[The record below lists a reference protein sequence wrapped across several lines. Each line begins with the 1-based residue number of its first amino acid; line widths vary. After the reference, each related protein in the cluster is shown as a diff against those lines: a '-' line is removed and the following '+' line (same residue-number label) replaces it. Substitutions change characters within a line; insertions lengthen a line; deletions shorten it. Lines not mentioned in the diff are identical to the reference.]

1 MQESNILKGSFSM
14 KQKSLSNWLK
24 AIIIGMGIV
33 GLVFY
38 GLVVPA
44 LGNDLVSHYP
54 EYIDGG
60 YLWSGLLWLTA
71 LPCYIVLYLAWKI
84 SDNIGKDNSFCKENA
99 LGMKYISTL
108 ALGDS
113 IFFFAG
119 NIIYLII
126 GFNHPSVILAALAVV
141 FIGISIAVAA
151 AVLSHLILKAAQLK
165 EENDL
170 TI

>member
-1 MQESNILKGSFSM
+1 MN
-14 KQKSLSNWLK
+14 QKSLSNRLK
-24 AIIIGMGIV
+24 AIIIGMGII

-54 EYIDGG
+54 EYIDGC
-60 YLWSGLLWLTA
+60 YLWLGLLWLTA
-71 LPCYIVLYLAWKI
+71 VPCYIVLYLAWKI
-84 SDNIGKDNSFCKENA
+84 SGNIGRDNSFSKENA
-99 LGMKYISTL
+99 VSMKHISTL
-108 ALGDS
+108 VAGDS

-119 NIIYLII
+119 NIIYLVI
-126 GFNHPSVILAALAVV
+126 GFNHPSVVLAALVVV
-141 FIGISIAVAA
+141 FIGVSVSVAA
-151 AVLSHLILKAAQLK
+151 AVLSHLILKAAALK

>member
-1 MQESNILKGSFSM
+1 MN
-14 KQKSLSNWLK
+14 QKSLSKWLK
-24 AIIIGMGIV
+24 AIIIGMGII

-38 GLVVPA
+38 GLVVPE

-54 EYIDGG
+54 EYINGC
-60 YLWSGLLWLTA
+60 YLWLGLVWITA
-71 LPCYIVLYLAWKI
+71 IPCYIALYFAWKI
-84 SDNIGKDNSFCKENA
+84 SSNIGKDNSFCKENA
-99 LGMKYISTL
+99 VSMKHISTL
-108 ALGDS
+108 AAGDS

-126 GFNHPSVILAALAVV
+126 GFNHPSVVLASLAVV

>member
-54 EYIDGG
+54 EYNDAY
-60 YLWSGLLWLTA
+60 YLWVVFLWLTA
-71 LPCYIVLYLAWKI
+71 IPCYIVLYLAWKI
-84 SDNIGKDNSFCKENA
+84 SANIGKDNSFSKENA
-99 LGMKYISTL
+99 VCMKYISML
-108 ALGDS
+108 AAGDS
-113 IFFFAG
+113 IFFFIG
-119 NIIYLII
+119 NIVYLVI
-126 GFNHPSVILAALAVV
+126 GFNHPSIVLAALVIV
-141 FIGISIAVAA
+141 FIGVSIAVAA

>member
-54 EYIDGG
+54 EYIDGC

-108 ALGDS
+108 ALGNS
-113 IFFFAG
+113 IFFLAG

>member
-1 MQESNILKGSFSM
+1 M

-54 EYIDGG
+54 EYIDGC

-108 ALGDS
+108 AAGDS

-126 GFNHPSVILAALAVV
+126 GFNHPSVVLAALAVV

>member
-1 MQESNILKGSFSM
+1 M
-14 KQKSLSNWLK
+14 KKKSLSNWLK
-24 AIIIGMGIV
+24 AIIIGMGFI

-54 EYIDGG
+54 EYNDAY
-60 YLWSGLLWLTA
+60 YLWVVFLWLTA
-71 LPCYIVLYLAWKI
+71 IPCYIVLYLAWKI
-84 SDNIGKDNSFCKENA
+84 SANIGKDNSFSKENA
-99 LGMKYISTL
+99 VCMKYISML
-108 ALGDS
+108 AAGDS
-113 IFFFAG
+113 IFFFIG
-119 NIIYLII
+119 NIVYLVI
-126 GFNHPSVILAALAVV
+126 GFNHPSVVLASLVIV
-141 FIGISIAVAA
+141 FIGVSIAVAA

>member
-1 MQESNILKGSFSM
+1 M

-24 AIIIGMGIV
+24 AIIIGMGFI

-54 EYIDGG
+54 EYNDAY
-60 YLWSGLLWLTA
+60 YLWIVFLWLTA
-71 LPCYIVLYLAWKI
+71 VPCYIVLYLAWKI
-84 SDNIGKDNSFCKENA
+84 SANIGKDNSFSKENA
-99 LGMKYISTL
+99 VCMKYISML
-108 ALGDS
+108 AAGDS
-113 IFFFAG
+113 IFFFIG
-119 NIIYLII
+119 NIVYLVI
-126 GFNHPSVILAALAVV
+126 GFNHPSIVLAALVIV
-141 FIGISIAVAA
+141 FIGVSIAVAA

>member
-1 MQESNILKGSFSM
+1 M

-24 AIIIGMGIV
+24 AIIIGMGFI

-54 EYIDGG
+54 EYSDSY
-60 YLWSGLLWLTA
+60 YLWVVFLWLTA
-71 LPCYIVLYLAWKI
+71 IPCYIVLYLAWKI
-84 SDNIGKDNSFCKENA
+84 SANIGKDNSFSKENA
-99 LGMKYISTL
+99 VCMKYISML
-108 ALGDS
+108 AAGDS
-113 IFFFAG
+113 IFFFIG
-119 NIIYLII
+119 NIVYLVI
-126 GFNHPSVILAALAVV
+126 GFNHPSIVLAALVIV
-141 FIGISIAVAA
+141 FIGVSIAVAA

>member
-1 MQESNILKGSFSM
+1 M

-54 EYIDGG
+54 EYIDGC

>member
-1 MQESNILKGSFSM
+1 MQERNVLKGIFFM
-14 KQKSLSNWLK
+14 KQKSLSNRLK
-24 AIIIGMGIV
+24 AIIIGMGII

-38 GLVVPA
+38 GLVVPE

-54 EYIDGG
+54 EYSSAY
-60 YLWSGLLWLTA
+60 YLWIGFLWLTA
-71 LPCYIVLYLAWKI
+71 VPCYIVLYFAWKI

-99 LGMKYISTL
+99 VCMKHISTL
-108 ALGDS
+108 AAGDS

-119 NIIYLII
+119 NIIYLVI
-126 GFNHPSVILAALAVV
+126 GFNHPSIVLAALAVV

-151 AVLSHLILKAAQLK
+151 AVLSHLILKAAEMK

>member
-1 MQESNILKGSFSM
+1 M

-24 AIIIGMGIV
+24 AIIIGMGFI

-38 GLVVPA
+38 GVVVPA

-54 EYIDGG
+54 EYNDAY
-60 YLWSGLLWLTA
+60 YLWVVFLWLTA
-71 LPCYIVLYLAWKI
+71 IPCYIVLYLAWKI
-84 SDNIGKDNSFCKENA
+84 SANIGKDNSFSKENA
-99 LGMKYISTL
+99 VCMKYISML
-108 ALGDS
+108 AAGDS
-113 IFFFAG
+113 IFFFIG
-119 NIIYLII
+119 NIVYLVI
-126 GFNHPSVILAALAVV
+126 GFNHPSVVLASLVIV
-141 FIGISIAVAA
+141 FIGVSIAVAA

>member
-1 MQESNILKGSFSM
+1 M

-24 AIIIGMGIV
+24 AIIIGMGII

-38 GLVVPA
+38 GLVVPE

-54 EYIDGG
+54 EYSSAY
-60 YLWSGLLWLTA
+60 YLWIGFLWLTA
-71 LPCYIVLYLAWKI
+71 VPCYIVLYFAWKI

-99 LGMKYISTL
+99 VSMKHISTL
-108 ALGDS
+108 AAGDS

-126 GFNHPSVILAALAVV
+126 GFNHPSIVLAALAVV

-151 AVLSHLILKAAQLK
+151 AVLSHLILKATEMK

>member
-1 MQESNILKGSFSM
+1 M
-14 KQKSLSNWLK
+14 KKKSLSNWLK
-24 AIIIGMGIV
+24 AIIIGMGFI

-54 EYIDGG
+54 EYSDAY
-60 YLWSGLLWLTA
+60 YLWVAFLWLTA
-71 LPCYIVLYLAWKI
+71 VPCYIVLYLAWKI
-84 SDNIGKDNSFCKENA
+84 SDNIGKDNSFSKENA
-99 LGMKYISTL
+99 VSMKYISML
-108 ALGDS
+108 AAGDS
-113 IFFFAG
+113 IFFFIG
-119 NIIYLII
+119 NIIYLVI
-126 GFNHPSVILAALAVV
+126 GFNHPSVVLASLVIV
-141 FIGISIAVAA
+141 FIGVSIAVAA

>member
-1 MQESNILKGSFSM
+1 M
-14 KQKSLSNWLK
+14 
-24 AIIIGMGIV
+24 GMI

-38 GLVVPA
+38 GLVVPE

-54 EYIDGG
+54 EYSSAY
-60 YLWSGLLWLTA
+60 YLWIGFLWLTA
-71 LPCYIVLYLAWKI
+71 VPCYIVLYFVWKI
-84 SDNIGKDNSFCKENA
+84 SDNIGKDNFFSKENA
-99 LGMKYISTL
+99 VSMKHISTL
-108 ALGDS
+108 AAGDS

-119 NIIYLII
+119 NIIYLVI
-126 GFNHPSVILAALAVV
+126 GFNHPSIVLAALAVV

>member
-1 MQESNILKGSFSM
+1 M

-24 AIIIGMGIV
+24 AIIIGMGFI
-33 GLVFY
+33 GLAFY

-54 EYIDGG
+54 EYNDAY
-60 YLWSGLLWLTA
+60 YLWVVFLWLTA
-71 LPCYIVLYLAWKI
+71 IPCYIVLYLAWKI
-84 SDNIGKDNSFCKENA
+84 SANIGKDNSFSKGNA
-99 LGMKYISTL
+99 VCMKYISML
-108 ALGDS
+108 AAGDS
-113 IFFFAG
+113 IFFFVG
-119 NIIYLII
+119 NIVYLVI
-126 GFNHPSVILAALAVV
+126 GFNHPSVVLASLVIV
-141 FIGISIAVAA
+141 FIGVSIAVAA